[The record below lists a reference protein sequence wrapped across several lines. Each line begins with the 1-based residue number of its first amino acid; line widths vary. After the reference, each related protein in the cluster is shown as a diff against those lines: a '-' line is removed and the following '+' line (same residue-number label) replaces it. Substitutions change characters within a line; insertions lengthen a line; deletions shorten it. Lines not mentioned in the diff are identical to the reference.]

1 MNKIMRTL
9 TLVHNDKGTFV
20 FYWSD
25 YSSRVAIVKYDSCTS
40 EHAWREPQYLSMAR
54 STYKYLLKDGYVPA
68 GSIQT
73 VAGECRPGQWDCSRV
88 RWARHVLN
96 A

>member
-1 MNKIMRTL
+1 MNKIMQTL

-25 YSSRVAIVKYDSCTS
+25 YSSNVAIIKYDSCSS
-40 EHAWREPQYLSMAR
+40 EHAWREPQSITMGR
-54 STYKYLLKDGYVPA
+54 STYKFLLKDGYVPA
-68 GSIQT
+68 GGVAT
-73 VAGECRPGQWDCSRV
+73 VNGSPTPDKWDCSRV